1 MPLDP
6 TDLDINALR
15 RALAGRAIGDRALYY
30 RSLDSTMDEAGRL
43 AAQGEPQGTVVVA
56 EEQTAGRGRF
66 QREWVS
72 PPGENL
78 SFSVILRP
86 TPAQL
91 PYLNMAA
98 TLAVSDAVSSFTG
111 RTATVKW
118 PNDVRVG
125 GRKISGILI
134 ETSMDT
140 SEVAHTVVGV
150 GLNVNLDPSAY
161 PEIADT
167 ATSLL
172 RETGRRMD
180 RRRVL
185 TLLLEKFDD
194 LFGKVSSGRS
204 LTADWSAQ
212 LDTLGRTVQVR
223 WGERVLEGRAESVDE
238 QGNLVLLQPD
248 GTTIKA
254 TAGEVTL
261 QV

>member
-1 MPLDP
+1 
-6 TDLDINALR
+6 
-15 RALAGRAIGDRALYY
+15 
-30 RSLDSTMDEAGRL
+30 
-43 AAQGEPQGTVVVA
+43 
-56 EEQTAGRGRF
+56 
-66 QREWVS
+66 
-72 PPGENL
+72 
-78 SFSVILRP
+78 
-86 TPAQL
+86 
-91 PYLNMAA
+91 
-98 TLAVSDAVSSFTG
+98 
-111 RTATVKW
+111 
-118 PNDVRVG
+118 
-125 GRKISGILI
+125 ISGILI

-180 RRRVL
+180 RTRVL